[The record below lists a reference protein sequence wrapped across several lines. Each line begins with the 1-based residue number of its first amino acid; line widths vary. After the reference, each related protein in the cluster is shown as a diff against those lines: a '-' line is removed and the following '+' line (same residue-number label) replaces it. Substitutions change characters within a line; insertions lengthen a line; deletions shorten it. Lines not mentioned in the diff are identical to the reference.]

1 MAGIDRHHRPSMTS
15 ADLAQE
21 LGVSRASVS
30 YALNG
35 KPGVSPELR
44 KKILTTARR
53 RGMIS
58 KEIDKSSIGSIG
70 MILADLGNPFYAAI
84 AVEATKSARDQK
96 VELLLSHSE
105 DNPEAIAKAAEN
117 MAKSGVKGIILTT
130 LNVGDGALVRDLR
143 SRHTPIVLLSRRV
156 PQLAEIPFDGIDD
169 YRAGY
174 ELMSHVISHGYSEI
188 AIATGGFSS
197 FATRQRIEG
206 FLAAAEIEG
215 VHIPRTSVMSTSL
228 NVLGGDIA
236 AEHLLGSGKLP
247 QVVVCGA
254 DAIAT
259 GLINRLA
266 VAGISVPEDIAIV
279 GFDGIPSTQHP
290 FLDLTTIIQ
299 PIDTMAQGAIAK
311 ILKLAAGETIENPI
325 TIHPHKFH
333 IGSSCG
339 DH

>member
-1 MAGIDRHHRPSMTS
+1 MVKIDRHHNPSMTF

-35 KPGVSPELR
+35 KPGVSPGLR
-44 KKILTTARR
+44 QRILKTARR
-53 RGMIS
+53 KGLIS
-58 KEIDKSSIGSIG
+58 KEIDKTSVGSIG

-84 AVEATKSARDQK
+84 AAEATKAARSQQ
-96 VELLLSHSE
+96 VELLLSHSDDE
-105 DNPEAIAKAAEN
+105 PEAIAKASEN
-117 MAKSGVKGIILTT
+117 MAQSGVKGIILTT
-130 LNVGDGALVRDLR
+130 LNVGEGALVRDLR

-156 PQLAEIPFDGIDD
+156 PQLSEIPFDGIDD
-169 YRAGY
+169 FGAGY
-174 ELMSHVISHGYSEI
+174 ALMAHVISHGYRDI

-197 FATRQRIEG
+197 FATRQRIKG
-206 FLAAAEIEG
+206 FLAAAEEKSI
-215 VHIPRTSVMSTSL
+215 HIPRTSVMSTSL

-266 VAGISVPEDIAIV
+266 VAGISVPEDIAIA

-299 PIDTMAQGAIAK
+299 PIDLMARGAIAK
-311 ILKLAAGETIENPI
+311 ILKLAAGEDIENPI
-325 TIHPHKFH
+325 TIHPHKLH

-339 DH
+339 VH